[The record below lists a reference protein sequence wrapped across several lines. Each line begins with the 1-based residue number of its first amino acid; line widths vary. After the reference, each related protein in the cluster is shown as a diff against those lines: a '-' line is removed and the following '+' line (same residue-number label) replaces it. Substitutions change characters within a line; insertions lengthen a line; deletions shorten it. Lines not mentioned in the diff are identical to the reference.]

1 MADELRLRPATR
13 DDAATIV
20 DLIRALAA
28 YEREPDAAIVTEADI
43 LRDGFGERPLFEVVI
58 AEWKGEP
65 VGFAFFFHN
74 YSTWQGRAGLYLEDL
89 FVRESHRG
97 LGIGKALLV
106 HLARMA
112 VERGYGR
119 FVWQVLDWNRP
130 AIDFYEALGAR
141 HLAEWQTMRVEGDAL
156 RRLAGAGERP
166 TGRSR

>member
-1 MADELRLRPATR
+1 MAGELLLRPATR

-20 DLIRALAA
+20 DLIRGLAL
-28 YEREPDAAIVTEADI
+28 YEREPDAAVVTEADV

-58 AEWKGEP
+58 AEWKGEAA
-65 VGFAFFFHN
+65 GFALFFHN

-106 HLARMA
+106 HLARVA

-119 FVWQVLDWNRP
+119 FVWQVLHWNRP

-141 HLAEWQTMRVEGDAL
+141 QLQEWQTMRVEGEAL
-156 RRLAGAGERP
+156 RRLAGL
-166 TGRSR
+166 S